1 MEQPIRKKY
10 TDEYV
15 KGVIQE
21 LKVKS
26 LAIESA
32 SNNIIKEKMKVKEL
46 QKLLSLAESKLKQ
59 KAVEKSAETR
69 KENGKYQIEWDQ
81 IKFKN
86 QQLVCHVMELEEQLK
101 KAMKRGLKKPSP

>member
-21 LKVKS
+21 LKVKT

-32 SNNIIKEKMKVKEL
+32 SNTIIKEKMKVKEL

-59 KAVEKSAETR
+59 NFGIDTTFFIS
-69 KENGKYQIEWDQ
+69 
-81 IKFKN
+81 
-86 QQLVCHVMELEEQLK
+86 
-101 KAMKRGLKKPSP
+101 